1 MRKINENDINWFKGN
16 NPLGKHERIV
26 RYDREGK
33 YIWFTFVGK
42 HILYSAYFL
51 FEDMFGNMHKILE
64 KDLLEKEYYIYDDT
78 KFDEVLEKQREIIL
92 LNVKNIEES
101 IDWIRNR

>member
-1 MRKINENDINWFKGN
+1 MRKINESDINCFKSN
-16 NPLGKHERIV
+16 IPLGKHERIV
-26 RYDREGK
+26 RYDQEGK

-64 KDLLEKEYYIYDDT
+64 KDLLEKEYYLYDDT
-78 KFDEVLEKQREIIL
+78 KFDEVLEKQKEIIL

-101 IDWIRNR
+101 IDWIRSR